1 MVAMLILMMFYMCQG
16 ANKIAFT
23 VLNHRRNGDRTENR
37 NDAYYALSCC
47 SCSRVLAVMFNEYKF
62 NRLIISQITTINF
75 QKGFVFAL
83 DLLRFKMVLGVRWTN
98 MAEGAMF
105 IVKRGRKHNAIDAR
119 ARNKMKVIISH
130 CATLLLFKI

>member
-1 MVAMLILMMFYMCQG
+1 MLPG
-16 ANKIAFT
+16 S
-23 VLNHRRNGDRTENR
+23 GGW
-37 NDAYYALSCC
+37 
-47 SCSRVLAVMFNEYKF
+47 FNVYKF
-62 NRLIISQITTINF
+62 NRLVISQITTLNF

-119 ARNKMKVIISH
+119 ARNKMKVIISR
-130 CATLLLFKI
+130 CATL